1 MDADDEEDYMRTRS
15 WLVFII
21 ISFFAGG
28 LVAGIFFIRQNRRQ
42 SDRIAELE
50 RANADFERRYA
61 EYNRQLS
68 DVCNTIEDNNRRA
81 GEIARAMAE
90 QLANDSGNIEKT
102 RTLVGLLRE
111 EIRVLESSYTSVS
124 SIVHRNNNSN
134 NEFSELK
141 GGIDEY
147 FTSP

>member
-1 MDADDEEDYMRTRS
+1 MRTRS
-15 WLVFII
+15 WIVFIVV
-21 ISFFAGG
+21 SFLAGG
-28 LVAGIFFIRQNRRQ
+28 LVTSIFFIRQNRRQ

-68 DVCNTIEDNNRRA
+68 NVCDTLEDNNRRA

-90 QLANDSGNIEKT
+90 QLATDAGNIEKT

-111 EIRVLESSYTSVS
+111 EIKVLENSYTYIS
-124 SIVHRNNNSN
+124 SIVHRDNNSN
-134 NEFSELK
+134 NELSALE
-141 GGIDEY
+141 EE
-147 FTSP
+147 

>member
-1 MDADDEEDYMRTRS
+1 MDADKENHMRVHN
-15 WLVFII
+15 WIVFII

-28 LVAGIFFIRQNRRQ
+28 LVASIFFIRQNRRQ

-90 QLANDSGNIEKT
+90 QLATDAGNIEKT
-102 RTLVGLLRE
+102 RALVGLLRE

-141 GGIDEY
+141 GE
-147 FTSP
+147 

>member
-1 MDADDEEDYMRTRS
+1 MCTRS
-15 WLVFII
+15 WIVFIVV
-21 ISFFAGG
+21 SFLAGG
-28 LVAGIFFIRQNRRQ
+28 LVTSIFFIRQNRRQ

-90 QLANDSGNIEKT
+90 QLATDSGNIEKT
-102 RTLVGLLRE
+102 RALVGLLRE
-111 EIRVLESSYTSVS
+111 EIKVLENSYTDIS
-124 SIVHRNNNSN
+124 SIVHRDNNSN
-134 NEFSELK
+134 NELSALE
-141 GGIDEY
+141 EE
-147 FTSP
+147 

>member
-1 MDADDEEDYMRTRS
+1 MDADEEDYMRTRS
-15 WLVFII
+15 WVVFIVV
-21 ISFFAGG
+21 SFLAGG
-28 LVAGIFFIRQNRRQ
+28 LVASIFFIRQNRRQ

-90 QLANDSGNIEKT
+90 QLATDAGNIEKT
-102 RTLVGLLRE
+102 RALVGLLRE
-111 EIRVLESSYTSVS
+111 EIKVLENSYTDIS
-124 SIVHRNNNSN
+124 SIVHRDNNSN
-134 NEFSELK
+134 NELSALE
-141 GGIDEY
+141 EE
-147 FTSP
+147 

>member
-1 MDADDEEDYMRTRS
+1 MDADEEDYMCTRS
-15 WLVFII
+15 WVVFIVV
-21 ISFFAGG
+21 SFLAGG

-90 QLANDSGNIEKT
+90 QLATDAGNIEKT
-102 RTLVGLLRE
+102 RALVGLLRE
-111 EIRVLESSYTSVS
+111 EIKVLENSYTDIS
-124 SIVHRNNNSN
+124 SIIHRDNNSN
-134 NEFSELK
+134 NELSALE
-141 GGIDEY
+141 EE
-147 FTSP
+147 